1 MYEVSGV
8 PHSDIYRILP
18 CVDKYLDKVLPYTG
32 GRYDKQDIING
43 VERKEFDLWIPINT
57 ENNTVD
63 GVVVTQFTVYP
74 RKKVFT
80 ILLCCGDNLNQWY
93 DPAFEMLYS
102 FANVH
107 QCDLAEVIGRK
118 GWVRRLKD
126 DGFKQSMWIVEREL

>member
-8 PHSDIYRILP
+8 PHKDIHRVLP
-18 CVDKYLDKVLPYTG
+18 CIDKYLDKVIPYTG
-32 GRYDKQDIING
+32 GRY
-43 VERKEFDLWIPINT
+43 EKEDSI
-57 ENNTVD
+57 D

-93 DPAFEMLYS
+93 GPIFDMLYQ
-102 FANVH
+102 FASLNG
-107 QCDLAEVIGRK
+107 CNLAEVIGRK

-126 DGFKQSMWIVEREL
+126 DGFKQSVWIVEREINHG